1 MLQVKN
7 LISNVARA
15 LLLTV
20 IACGAPLGAQAATAV
35 SGAISANTTW
45 TLAQSPYHVTADVSI
60 ENGATLNIEAGVVVN
75 FDAAKNITVTSG
87 ALSARGTA
95 GQPIVFTST
104 FDAAGS
110 TPAPGDW
117 GQIRL
122 LNGTNDTATIIE
134 HAQIRYGHGIDVQS
148 ASPAFNYLDIRNN
161 LGSAI
166 TIDLDSSPTGVGNQA
181 SGNTLNGVSV
191 PAGDVLG
198 SVVWGIRG
206 IPYVVAAGIVSVGNS
221 PVISTLNIS
230 EIQQGETL
238 NALIN
243 GLRLAGAQSV
253 GISTAGTTGIVQSGA
268 TDTTVPLQLRANS
281 NAELGTA
288 DLSLQVAAG
297 RPSLPGALRVIQP
310 QPAVTSLDPNSV
322 YAVQTGNVL
331 NVTGKN
337 FVPESV
343 VQLDGADLTTQ
354 YGSAT
359 SLSASLPVLA
369 AGNKSITVKQPD
381 PLSAG
386 NFLVS
391 KPAVLSVNVPGLSLS
406 PASVS
411 QIRGVPFNLTAG
423 IPFAAPAGGLT
434 VNLSSGAASVA
445 TVPATVTVA
454 QGATT
459 ASFPVTTVG
468 EGVVTITASAT
479 DFTSSTAQVQSL
491 APPTLSITST
501 KLVEVVGNNLTL
513 AINSTVAAGT
523 GGLTVSLTSSNT
535 AVATVPVSVT
545 IPAGS
550 KTVNVSVAAVATG
563 SVTITAQANGYVTGS
578 NVVTVRPVTQS
589 VSVSPLP
596 VAIPPDS
603 LARKVTLRLAA
614 VDAID
619 HVFSVSVSNTTVA
632 TAGAASVTI
641 PAGQTTAQLPVT
653 GLKEGTAT
661 ISLVSSTLGTLAVP
675 VYVTAEYAGIN
686 MSYAPLVGVV
696 KETPAAPPP
705 QNAALLSSP
714 RVGVAFGKYITGIS
728 PNLLTIGTGPTTVT
742 VNGEGLQNVTSVSI
756 TPGDGLTVGTFTP
769 NPDGKSLTVPVSV
782 AANAATTLRQ
792 VVVTGPAGQYKAT
805 TPEADRLLISL
816 PLPEVISVDPLFAVP
831 GSVMTILVRGRNF
844 QNAQSISFTPA
855 DGIVV
860 GGAPTVSADGTQLT
874 ATLSIAA
881 SAGRGARMVQVST
894 PAGASDGTPGPNNT
908 FTLVSQV
915 QGDITPVASPVVGLV
930 KESVAPPPATQAY
943 ALHSLALGIAK
954 GATVSGVTPSVG
966 AIGDTVAMT
975 ITGNEL
981 NNVTAVQFNPS
992 TGLTVGTPVIAA
1004 DGKSLTVSVAIDP
1017 AAQLGA
1023 RSLKV
1028 LAGTTVLPFSR
1039 ADAGAFK
1046 VILPLANIA
1055 SVEPIVVPIPATA
1068 LTLTLNGSNFQGA
1081 TEIRITPNTG
1091 VTVAN
1096 PPTVSVD
1103 GTRATV
1109 AITVGATAVA
1119 GSRLVSIVTPAGE
1132 SSTTSSVAN
1141 TITLTTNPS
1150 SAYPLASPIVGLVKE
1165 TVAAPPAQTAITPTS
1180 PVVGVVRETTTVPAP
1195 ASLNVFQPSPQVG
1208 VLFGSAAYTL
1218 APEGLLAGSSG
1229 TLTVTGIGLDAVT
1242 GASVSP
1248 TTDVT
1253 LGALQASPDGT
1264 QLAIPVTLGAN
1275 AAVGY
1280 RWVALNRTGG
1290 AVNFAKP
1297 GMNAFWVATTVP
1309 TLDSIA
1315 PILGQQGT
1323 TVATVTIRGANLQ
1336 NATAVVAEP
1345 ADGIA
1350 FGVPTV
1356 DATGTVLT
1364 VGMAIAANAPA
1375 TARVIRVSTHGMM
1388 SSAVAAPANTFTV
1401 YP

>member
-1 MLQVKN
+1 
-7 LISNVARA
+7 
-15 LLLTV
+15 
-20 IACGAPLGAQAATAV
+20 
-35 SGAISANTTW
+35 
-45 TLAQSPYHVTADVSI
+45 

-75 FDAAKNITVTSG
+75 FDAAKNLSVTNG
-87 ALSARGTA
+87 ALVVRGTA

-104 FDAAGS
+104 LDTAGS
-110 TPAPGDW
+110 TPASGDW
-117 GQIRL
+117 GQIRFL
-122 LNGTNDTATIIE
+122 DGTNDTATVIE
-134 HAQIRYGHGIDVQS
+134 HAQVRYGHGIDVQS
-148 ASPAFNYLDIRNN
+148 ASPTFNYLDIRNS
-161 LGSAI
+161 LGAAI
-166 TIDLDSSPTGVGNQA
+166 AIDLSSSPKGLGNQA

-198 SVVWGIRG
+198 TVTWGIRG
-206 IPYVVAAGIVSVGNS
+206 IPYVVASGIVSVGNS

-243 GLRLAGAQSV
+243 GLRLAGALSV
-253 GISTAGTTGIVQSGA
+253 GVSTAGTTGIVQNGA
-268 TDTTVPLQLRANS
+268 TDTTVPVQFMAAS
-281 NAELGTA
+281 NAVLGTA
-288 DLSLQVAAG
+288 DVSLQVAAG

-337 FVPESV
+337 FVPESI

-386 NFLVS
+386 NFLIS
-391 KPAVLSVNVPGLSLS
+391 KPAVLNVNVPVLSLS

-411 QIRGVPFNLTAG
+411 QIKGVPFNLAVG
-423 IPFAAPAGGLT
+423 IPFAAPTGGLT
-434 VNLSSGAASVA
+434 VNLSSGAAAVA

-479 DFTSSTAQVQSL
+479 NFTSSTAQVQSL
-491 APPTLSITST
+491 APPTLSITSA

-535 AVATVPVSVT
+535 AVATVPASVT
-545 IPAGS
+545 LPAGS
-550 KTVNVSVAAVATG
+550 KTANVAVAAVATG
-563 SVTITAQANGYVTGS
+563 SATITAQANGYVTGS

-603 LARKVTLRLAA
+603 LARKVTLKLAA

-632 TAGAASVTI
+632 TAGATSVTI

-653 GLKEGTAT
+653 GLKEGTAS
-661 ISLVSSTLGTLAVP
+661 ISLVSPTLGTVVVP
-675 VYVTAEYAGIN
+675 VYVTVEYAGIN
-686 MSYAPLVGVV
+686 MSYASLVGVV
-696 KETPAAPPP
+696 KETPAVPPP

-714 RVGVAFGKYITGIS
+714 HVGVAFGKYITGIS

-742 VNGEGLQNVTSVSI
+742 VNGEGLQNATSVSI
-756 TPGDGLTVGTFTP
+756 TPGAGLTVGTFTP
-769 NPDGKSLTVPVSV
+769 NPDGKSLTVPVTV

-792 VVVTGPAGQYKAT
+792 VVVSGSAGQYNAT
-805 TPEADRLLISL
+805 TPDADRLLISL
-816 PLPEVISVDPLFAVP
+816 PLPEVTSVDPLFAVP
-831 GSVMTILVRGRNF
+831 GTASMTLAVRGRNF
-844 QNAQSISFTPA
+844 QGAQSISITAP
-855 DGIVV
+855 DGIAI
-860 GGAPTVSADGTQLT
+860 GGVPTVSTDGTYLT
-874 ATLSIAA
+874 VTLGIAS
-881 SAGRGARMVQVST
+881 SAARGTRVVQVST
-894 PAGASDGTPGPNNT
+894 PAGTSDGTPGPNNT

-915 QGDITPVASPVVGLV
+915 QGAVTPITSPVVGLV
-930 KESVAPPPATQAY
+930 KETVAPPPATQAY
-943 ALHSLALGIAK
+943 ALYSLALGIAK
-954 GATVSGVTPSVG
+954 GPAVSGVSPSVG

-981 NNVTAVQFNPS
+981 NNVTAVQFNPAA
-992 TGLTVGTPVIAA
+992 GLTVGTPVVAV
-1004 DGKSLTVSVAIDP
+1004 DGKSMTVSVAIDP

-1028 LAGTTVLPFSR
+1028 LAGTTALPFSG
-1039 ADAGAFK
+1039 ASDASFK
-1046 VILPLANIA
+1046 VILPLAKLT
-1055 SVEPIVVPIPATA
+1055 SVEPIVVPIPATNF
-1068 LTLTLNGSNFQGA
+1068 TLALNGSNFQNA
-1081 TEIRITPNTG
+1081 SEIRVTPNTG

-1096 PPTVSVD
+1096 PPSVNAN

-1109 AITVGATAVA
+1109 AVTVAAAAAA
-1119 GSRLVSIVTPAGE
+1119 GSRVVTIVTPAGE
-1132 SSTTSSVAN
+1132 SSAVADVSN
-1141 TITLTTNPS
+1141 TVTLTANPGS
-1150 SAYPLASPIVGLVKE
+1150 TYDSLASPVVGLVKE
-1165 TVAAPPAQTAITPTS
+1165 TVVAPPAQTAITPAS
-1180 PVVGVVRETTTVPAP
+1180 PVVGVVRETATVAAP
-1195 ASLNVFQPSPQVG
+1195 ASLSVFQPSPQVG

-1229 TLTVTGIGLDAVT
+1229 TLTVTGIGLDAAT

-1248 TTDVT
+1248 ATDVT

-1264 QLAIPVTLGAN
+1264 QLTIPVTLGAN

-1280 RWVALNRTGG
+1280 RWVSLNRTGG
-1290 AVNFAKP
+1290 TLNFAKP
-1297 GMNAFWVATTVP
+1297 GMNAFWIATALP

-1315 PILGQQGT
+1315 PILGQRGT
-1323 TVATVTIRGANLQ
+1323 TVSTVTIRGANLQ

-1345 ADGIA
+1345 PDGIT
-1350 FGVPTV
+1350 FGVPAV

-1364 VGMAIAANAPA
+1364 VGMAIDANAPT
-1375 TARVIRVSTHGMM
+1375 TARVIRVSTHGTM